1 MHRQSLPQFD
11 PQPTK
16 FPHGEY
22 LNAFILMHYSSREY
36 SNRSNFLNDLL
47 YLPDCFPARFHG
59 FGAGYVF
66 RMGRFRE
73 IRGGSNIQRN
83 ETRRKEE
90 KFVETI
96 KGELMGK
103 KGSIGFHL

>member
-1 MHRQSLPQFD
+1 M
-11 PQPTK
+11 
-16 FPHGEY
+16 
-22 LNAFILMHYSSREY
+22 
-36 SNRSNFLNDLL
+36 LL
-47 YLPDCFPARFHG
+47 ARRF
-59 FGAGYVF
+59 AGYVF

-73 IRGGSNIQRN
+73 IRGGSNIRTN

>member
-1 MHRQSLPQFD
+1 
-11 PQPTK
+11 
-16 FPHGEY
+16 
-22 LNAFILMHYSSREY
+22 MHYSSREY

-73 IRGGSNIQRN
+73 IRGASNIQRN

>member
-1 MHRQSLPQFD
+1 
-11 PQPTK
+11 
-16 FPHGEY
+16 
-22 LNAFILMHYSSREY
+22 MHYSSREY

-47 YLPDCFPARFHG
+47 YLPDCFPARFHA

-73 IRGGSNIQRN
+73 IRGGSNIRTN
-83 ETRRKEE
+83 ETRRKEG

-103 KGSIGFHL
+103 KGSIGFHF

>member
-1 MHRQSLPQFD
+1 M
-11 PQPTK
+11 
-16 FPHGEY
+16 
-22 LNAFILMHYSSREY
+22 
-36 SNRSNFLNDLL
+36 LL
-47 YLPDCFPARFHG
+47 ARRF
-59 FGAGYVF
+59 AGYVF

-73 IRGGSNIQRN
+73 IRGASNIQRN
-83 ETRRKEE
+83 ETRRKEG